1 MSSIVKV
8 FPQET
13 ELVNMKDPL
22 STYGYTLSEII
33 NNEEYTPYVE
43 ETLYT
48 SLNNIRFYYPPKG
61 SNVEYIKN
69 GNHILFPTQEGYNLY
84 TIDSISVSTDDGI
97 IQVDAQH
104 YSVNFMRDSA
114 HELAVGKRIES
125 IESIN
130 NTLSNSS
137 YVSNDFK
144 LTGTGYIND
153 TSMLGDDTIVSN
165 LTSATI
171 GSVLVGTNSVLRKQ
185 FGQYIR
191 RKIDSIEAFKVEDY
205 DDTTLKYPL
214 VLGVNVRDM
223 DYTIDTSNIFT
234 TAVVSGHSLP
244 QLYVHGERLGG
255 KLNGF
260 GGTKI
265 ANLESLPL
273 YHEISF
279 IYKGI
284 PLVATHAHE
293 GLIIET
299 GKLVSQTK
307 DTDRYLKVLDGAV
320 VTYNNGYIKIVV
332 GANTYIDELLD
343 PSYVYAYSYYNHEG
357 TNVFE
362 EYMGYA
368 RKSTKSGEHPYVKIE
383 PHMVQVPIRAN
394 TTIKGNAV
402 KYVDFEPAFTDEDD
416 NIHQFYRWYFGPF
429 KHYWTRESNKHLLE
443 PTFEAKFTIDDMK
456 TLYGEDIVN
465 EQIFRIGD
473 VYNVDASE
481 YQVEFRSVI
490 TKTKYNA
497 LTGELIE
504 VEFGNKQDLELEVLK
519 TTNVN
524 KPSKWLSTQ
533 SSYSPPISSGG
544 GGGGDDEDEEDKEF
558 DLDDILSPEPPGM
571 QVEYLTDD
579 GPERIEWQP
588 PVLYLASESD
598 SSTPTKMLWYN
609 STRPFKHPEIVTYE
623 NLEISAVLSNDWNH
637 IRTNNYRTSVPER
650 YLDLVAKPPFRSVEG
665 NTYKYKG
672 LINRHGRLIPITT
685 SYSGNDYNGKT
696 VSTQMTFEEWKNQD
710 PYYVTGNETVYIK
723 FDESGVFTHK
733 RELRAAHDLVFNV
746 MKDLQY
752 TPFVRQ
758 LTAEEVTELID
769 FIKGKSVKE
778 LLDHVDGYTTQPINK
793 EYVKKRF
800 IWVIAQSARTAIL
813 VKGRNED
820 KEDYRTRPEKTVV
833 ITTHR
838 YWTTTN
844 ASSQV
849 DFGGEV
855 RAEYN
860 EPIKGTSG
868 NIIGYRPREEDIT
881 IESVADFFPTATVE
895 YAYKHPIEP
904 HAALVILLEM
914 KDYPDL
920 PIDPIVVQSHGETG
934 YEIHNNVDELEKIY
948 RELNPQEKEEFNAY
962 YGKYS
967 HNLLKAKIEA
977 MHQVYREP
985 ISDSPYYHLDAL
997 KKEHEIV
1004 NGKITRHWE
1013 NVYSYAILKGKISQ
1027 GQLLPEDL
1035 R

>member
-22 STYGYTLSEII
+22 STYGHTLSDII

-48 SLNNIRFYYPPKG
+48 SLNNIRFYYPPNG

-137 YVSNDFK
+137 YVSDDFN

-153 TSMLGDDTIVSN
+153 DSMLGDDTIVSN

-185 FGQYIR
+185 YGQYIR
-191 RKIDSIEAFKVEDY
+191 RKIDSIEAFKVEDSN
-205 DDTTLKYPL
+205 DATLKYPL

-265 ANLESLPL
+265 ANLDSLPL
-273 YHEISF
+273 YHEIYF

-299 GKLVSQTK
+299 GKVVSQTK
-307 DTDRYLKVLDGAV
+307 DTDRYMKVLDGAV
-320 VTYNNGYIKIVV
+320 VTYNNGHIKIVV

-343 PSYVYAYSYYNHEG
+343 PSYVYAHSYYNHEG

-368 RKSTKSGEHPYVKIE
+368 RKSTKIGEHPYVKIE

-402 KYVDFEPAFTDEDD
+402 KYVDFEPAFTDEDE

-473 VYNVDASE
+473 VYNVDARE

-524 KPSKWLSTQ
+524 KPSKWMSPQ

-544 GGGGDDEDEEDKEF
+544 SSGGDEEDEEDKEF
-558 DLDDILSPEPPGM
+558 DLDDILSPKPPGM

-609 STRPFKHPEIVTYE
+609 STRPFKHPEIVKYE
-623 NLEISAVLSNDWNH
+623 GLRIQGSGSGWYNISSQTSING
-637 IRTNNYRTSVPER
+637 ISVPKR
-650 YLDLVAKPPFRSVEG
+650 YLDLIAKPPFDAVDGVSYQ
-665 NTYKYKG
+665 YKS
-672 LINRHGRLIPITT
+672 LINGPIMPLTT
-685 SYSGNDYNGKT
+685 NYSENSYKNKT
-696 VSTQMTFEEWKNQD
+696 VATQMTFEEWKNQD
-710 PYYVTGNETVYIK
+710 PYYINGTEYPYIK

-733 RELRAAHDLVFNV
+733 RELRAAHDLVYNV
-746 MKDLQY
+746 VDDPQY

-758 LTAEEVTELID
+758 LTVEEVTELKD
-769 FIKGKSVKE
+769 FIVGKSVKE
-778 LLDHVDGYTTQPINK
+778 LLNHVEGYTTQPINK

-800 IWVIAQSARTAIL
+800 IWIVAQSASKSIL
-813 VKGRNED
+813 GGSSWNYD
-820 KEDYRTRPEKTVV
+820 KIDYRKQDEETIVYTK
-833 ITTHR
+833 HR
-838 YWTTTN
+838 YYSTN
-844 ASSQV
+844 STISAV
-849 DFGGEV
+849 DFGGSV
-855 RAEYN
+855 MAEYK
-860 EPIKGTSG
+860 PRYGTSG
-868 NIIGYRPREEDIT
+868 NIIDYRPSEETIT
-881 IESVADFFPTATVE
+881 IESVGTAFGLASVV

-904 HAALVILLEM
+904 QAALLMGLAIA
-914 KDYPDL
+914 DYPDL

-934 YEIHNNVDELEKIY
+934 YDIRTKAKELEDIY
-948 RELNPQEKEEFNAY
+948 NNLTKQEQDEFNAY
-962 YGKYS
+962 YGKYE
-967 HNLLKAKIEA
+967 HNLLKAQLWAK
-977 MHQVYREP
+977 HKVYREP
-985 ISDSPYYHLDAL
+985 ISSSPYDPLADL
-997 KKEHEIV
+997 KKEHEMV
-1004 NGKITRHWE
+1004 NDKITRHWE

-1027 GQLLPEDL
+1027 SQLLPEDL